1 MGNVNQ
7 GYNDRVRYTLSN
19 INFGDKVIVE
29 PEGWNT
35 DGKEI
40 DRHKDYGGL
49 FPQFS
54 NSLKFVGDG
63 KDYINNVRNIYGPN
77 SEIRL
82 TREERNPTSDIWETS
97 YKGFLDLYT
106 REIENDKLSIKFNA
120 GGLEASLK
128 ARDSDLVELDRIKS
142 MGGIVIDELN
152 PIQIQLDG
160 RNINLITDYLVKP
173 ANNDTILSDSTNG
186 NTRGSSTPVPIVIT
200 SNSHE
205 NAQSPIQDNRVED
218 NSWDKTGPS
227 ETGNMFFA
235 VSDKIRTFRLSFK
248 VDFTVNILSFD
259 DVTSFVFRCRLGHYK
274 DGIDYNLKT
283 NYNLFEKHDYPLL
296 NNKRFSVSF
305 DQMITLDVGDSL
317 SLTFDQNYDGRDLH
331 LSHLDIACTDIVG
344 SLNINEDSFYDKSI
358 TKGVL
363 LFEAFDRL
371 TTICTDRKN
380 ALRSNL
386 LGRTDLGYES
396 DGDASLIA
404 LSHGFWIRQFDKT
417 TVINDGEEDRNLFK
431 PLTTSFKQTYDS
443 LDAVFN
449 IGLGIE
455 TEGNKEYVVIEEK
468 KHFYNRNVLVR
479 LPNQVKNVK
488 RVESTTNYFGS
499 LEFGYDIPEKYEEAM
514 GLDEYNAKSNFT
526 TVIQFKNP
534 YSKVSKIRADSYG
547 QEFARRKAVQF
558 AATEDTGYDNEV
570 WFNDL
575 KRGPNSV
582 FLQRKW
588 QDDLE
593 KAPTGT
599 FSPETATN
607 LRLTPVN
614 NMLRHAWWFDAAFKW
629 YQGDFVRYSS
639 STQNSKLKTK
649 FVGKPEYAE
658 NGDIVNSEFEKPRF
672 EPEEVEFDHVCDNSV
687 MQQINGSTIILEKKV
702 MNIYGLIEYLNE
714 FNQYERGFLLN
725 LKPNAEGKWRVLK
738 FNG

>member
-7 GYNDRVRYTLSN
+7 GYNDRVRYTLYN
-19 INFGDKVIVE
+19 INFPPQVIIE

-54 NSLKFVGDG
+54 NSLKFIGDG
-63 KDYINNVRNIYGPN
+63 KDFINMVRNIYGPN

-82 TREERNPTSDIWETS
+82 IREERNDVTDIWQTS

-106 REIENDKLSIKFNA
+106 REFEDDKVSIKFNA

-128 ARDSDLVELDRIKS
+128 ARDSDAVEIDRIKT
-142 MGGIVIDELN
+142 MGGIEIDPLI
-152 PIQIQLDG
+152 PIEIQLDG
-160 RNINLITDYLVKP
+160 RNINLITDFIIKP
-173 ANNDTILSDSTNG
+173 EANSTLLEDSSSG
-186 NTRGSSTPVPIVIT
+186 NTRGSSTPVPLYLS

-205 NAQSPIQDNRVED
+205 NAQSPIQGNRVQD
-218 NSWDKTGPS
+218 NSWNKDGPS

-235 VSDKIRTFRLSFK
+235 VSDKARTFRLSFK
-248 VDFTVNILSFD
+248 IDFTVNIYNFD

-274 DGIDYNLKT
+274 DGIDYNLKQ
-283 NYNLFEKHDYPLL
+283 NYPLFEKNDYSSL

-305 DQMITLDVGDSL
+305 NQMITLEAGESL
-317 SLTFDQNYDGRDLH
+317 SLTFDQNYDGQDLH
-331 LSHLDIACTDIVG
+331 SSRLNIACNDIVG
-344 SLNINEDSFYDKSI
+344 TLNINEDSFYDKSL

-363 LFEAFDRL
+363 MFEAFDRL
-371 TTICTDRKN
+371 TSICTDRKN
-380 ALRSNL
+380 AFRSTL
-386 LGRTDLGYES
+386 LGRTDLGYSS
-396 DGDASLIA
+396 DGPASLLA
-404 LSHGFWIRQFDKT
+404 LSHGFWIRQFDKLPIPT
-417 TVINDGEEDRNLFK
+417 EGPPKVDNLFK
-431 PLTTSFKQTYDS
+431 PLTTSFKETYDS

-468 KHFYNRNVLVR
+468 KHFYNRNVLIR
-479 LPNQVKNVK
+479 LPNQVKKAK

-499 LEFGYDIPEKYEEAM
+499 LEFGYEKGGDYQEAM

-526 TVIQFKNP
+526 TVIQYKNT
-534 YSKVSKIRADSYG
+534 YSKVSKHRADSYG
-547 QEFARRKAVQF
+547 QEFARRKSIQTN
-558 AATEDTGYDNEV
+558 ATEDTSYDTDI

-575 KRGPNSV
+575 KRGLNNV

-588 QDDLE
+588 QDDFA

-599 FSPETATN
+599 FSPATATN
-607 LRLTPVN
+607 LRLSPVN

-639 STQNSKLKTK
+639 STQNSRLKTQLI
-649 FVGKPEYAE
+649 GKPEYAE
-658 NGDIVNSEFEKPRF
+658 NGDIVNSELEKPRF
-672 EPEEVEFDHVCDNSV
+672 EPEEVEFDHVCDFAV
-687 MQQINGSTIILEKKV
+687 MEQINGFTMIQGKKV

-725 LKPNAEGKWRVLK
+725 LKPNDQKFRVLK
-738 FNG
+738 FNN